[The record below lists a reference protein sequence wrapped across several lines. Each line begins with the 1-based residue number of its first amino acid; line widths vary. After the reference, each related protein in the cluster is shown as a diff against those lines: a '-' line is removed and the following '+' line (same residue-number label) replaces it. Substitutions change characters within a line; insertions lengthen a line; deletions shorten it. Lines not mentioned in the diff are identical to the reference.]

1 MTAIRQLHVFYDA
14 RCALCQACRQWL
26 DRQPKYVPL
35 QFVAY
40 QSEEAERLCPGL
52 ERFRPDKEIVVMADN
67 GNIYQGGAAWVMCFW
82 ALREYRA
89 LSQRLATPVL
99 FPLARKICH
108 LVSRNRLRLSRF
120 FGKGANGDKA
130 LLEALDD
137 EPADACPNGTCN
149 LPRE

>member
-14 RCALCQACRQWL
+14 RCALCQACRHWL
-26 DRQPKYVPL
+26 DKQAKYVPL

-40 QSEEAERLCPGL
+40 QSEEAGRLCPGL
-52 ERFRPDKEIVVMADN
+52 ERFRPDQEIVVLADN

-108 LVSRNRLRLSRF
+108 LVSSHRLRLSRF
-120 FGKGANGDKA
+120 FGKGAHGDKA
-130 LLEALDD
+130 LLEALDH
-137 EPADACPNGTCN
+137 EPADACPNGACN
-149 LPRE
+149 LPR